1 MSNLNTPR
9 LDDGAKLSA
18 AELDNVVRMSWP
30 ARRAFTGCT
39 GACNQGRLPCRA
51 PDACCMPIEDVK
63 PYRGQ
68 RGISVY
74 GVAALLLLVLS
85 ASFVGA
91 VIFTGWRLA
100 RGLFS

>member
-1 MSNLNTPR
+1 MDFQTR
-9 LDDGAKLSA
+9 AKLA
-18 AELDNVVRMSWP
+18 DAELDSVIRMSWP
-30 ARRAFTGCT
+30 ARRVFTGCT

-51 PDACCMPIEDVK
+51 PDACGMPIEE
-63 PYRGQ
+63 PTYRRP
-68 RGISVY
+68 RGISVW
-74 GVAALLLLVLS
+74 GVAALLLIVLS